1 MIPPIHPRLS
11 HAARFHF
18 RHHALTHFPKLAARI
33 ASVRSAL
40 NKAAV
45 PSPVE
50 PSAFKTFSTVPAK
63 DLFSEIW
70 PRGLL
75 DSLRE
80 PLSRY
85 HE

>member
-18 RHHALTHFPKLAARI
+18 RHHTLTHFPKLAAGI
-33 ASVRSAL
+33 ASVRSAFHEP
-40 NKAAV
+40 AA
-45 PSPVE
+45 PSSAE
-50 PSAFKTFSTVPAK
+50 PSAFNSFSAEPAE
-63 DLFSEIW
+63 DFFGQMWS
-70 PRGLL
+70 PGLL
-75 DSLRE
+75 DRLHE